1 MGQSQFLTNVRT
13 KKRFGS
19 VVCRAK
25 IDASQLTSPN
35 ISEY

>member
-1 MGQSQFLTNVRT
+1 MGQSQFLTNERT
-13 KKRFGS
+13 KKSVGS

-25 IDASQLTSPN
+25 INASQLTSPN